1 MAGSDPGRRVALVTA
16 ISTPVDS
23 IRIVQVKVY
32 QGPPLEYRAGQF
44 ARLTFASQPPRDY
57 SLASPPGNGELEF
70 HIRVSDP
77 RSVSAFVG
85 KKLRVG
91 DKVAVEGPFG
101 DAWFRAEDS
110 GLILAI
116 GGGTGIVPVKSIVEA
131 ALAQRSRDRIYL
143 YFGARTESDLY
154 LDSHFCGLVASY
166 PSLTYVPVL
175 SEPEGKTHRRTGG
188 VAEAVAADLDS
199 VSGFR
204 VYVAGPPPMV
214 NAAWALL
221 SERGLK
227 LGRIHADPLV
237 SDDHHSAP
245 ALVTAGV

>member
-1 MAGSDPGRRVALVTA
+1 MTWSDPERRVAFVTA
-16 ISTPVDS
+16 ISAPVDS
-23 IRIVQVKVY
+23 IRIVQVKIC
-32 QGPPLEYRAGQF
+32 QDPPFKYRAGQF
-44 ARLTFASQPPRDY
+44 ARLTFANQPPRDY

-70 HIRVSDP
+70 HIRVSGP

-85 KKLRVG
+85 ENLRVG
-91 DKVAVEGPFG
+91 DEVAVEGPFG

-131 ALAQRSRDRIYL
+131 ALAQRSRDQIYL

-154 LDSHFCGLVASY
+154 LDSHFCGLVDSH
-166 PSLTYVPVL
+166 PGLTYVPVL
-175 SEPEGKTHRRTGG
+175 SEPEGDTRRRTGG

-199 VSGFR
+199 VFGFR

-214 NAAWALL
+214 NTARTLL
-221 SERGLK
+221 SERGLE
-227 LGRIHADPLV
+227 LGRIHVDPFV

-245 ALVTAGV
+245 ALVPAGD